1 MKRKIPTLNLVLI
14 GCLVMT
20 ISLIIYKHY
29 NIQKEIIKTK
39 ETKEIKETS
48 NLISMMLEQPDGTYS
63 ESEDYTWP
71 KEDFYIINES
81 LSGCEKGS
89 KLNWDNTKKTITVSA
104 SSSDKCYAYF
114 DLIFAKTFEFTNSIQ
129 TVEIPLT
136 ATYKLEV

>member
-29 NIQKEIIKTK
+29 NIQKEIIETK
-39 ETKEIKETS
+39 ENKEIKETS

-81 LSGCEKGS
+81 L
-89 KLNWDNTKKTITVSA
+89 
-104 SSSDKCYAYF
+104 
-114 DLIFAKTFEFTNSIQ
+114 
-129 TVEIPLT
+129 
-136 ATYKLEV
+136 